1 MSEKTKNPK
10 EKKVKKVKKLKK
22 IKLKIKTPVDDK
34 TKEIS
39 DGILDEAPLEEK
51 VEENVDDSDD
61 ETSWISPEGVL
72 KNPNDFAE
80 FSDDISEDNISED
93 EDLDS
98 QDKWQEELKDL
109 QDKTKANLEKINATN
124 ELPENLTE
132 YVTDATSESYSD
144 ESDSDS
150 DDELRKID
158 NELYNNILLEYH
170 PELQENN
177 YKEIISYSNVS
188 RNKLGQIIDP
198 LHTTIPFL
206 TKFEKAK
213 ILGLRSKQINKGSQP
228 FIEVSKDII
237 DSYVIAEMELKQKAI
252 PFIIKRPIPNGG
264 CEYWKIQDLELLD

>member
-34 TKEIS
+34 KKEVS
-39 DGILDEAPLEEK
+39 DEILDEAPLEEK
-51 VEENVDDSDD
+51 VEENVDESDD

-72 KNPNDFAE
+72 KNPDDFAE
-80 FSDDISEDNISED
+80 FSDDISED

-98 QDKWQEELKDL
+98 QDELQEDM
-109 QDKTKANLEKINATN
+109 QDKTNVEKINVTN

-132 YVTDATSESYSD
+132 YVTDATSESDSD